1 MHCLINLLFFNI
13 PLLYCY
19 INLKSSIICRHFSGD
34 MYLVFGTSVLLLA
47 LLVLECNSAED
58 FFETLVILS
67 AILLPVK

>member
-19 INLKSSIICRHFSGD
+19 INLKSSIICRLFSGD